1 MRSRRLKLP
10 IRVIIITVALLLAVS
25 FIIWY
30 LGRVLTTPGYFSIK
44 DIIVKEGDILGSS
57 ASLPIDLKFNR
68 GVDLSYLKGKNI
80 FSVDLQKEARY
91 IAEAHPI
98 YHKVSLIRILPDRIS
113 VRCLLRKP
121 FAYVKLYR
129 YFSVDDD
136 FVLFDIPKQLE
147 ENLPVISGLDT
158 RILGAKSGQKCNI
171 RELALA
177 LNIVKEIGRNKVF
190 DDYKIKRIN
199 ITSPSEA
206 SVFILAQLKATDYT
220 TRKSTEVQGL
230 EVKIAQGNIN
240 DRIDILASLF
250 VQEKNNLYNI
260 KYIDLRFK
268 EPVIKLKDK

>member
-1 MRSRRLKLP
+1 MRSHKLKLP
-10 IRVIIITVALLLAVS
+10 ISVIIITVVCLLVVS

-30 LGRVLTTPGYFSIK
+30 LGKVLTTSGYFRVK
-44 DIIVKEGDILGSS
+44 DIIVNEVDILGSS
-57 ASLPIDLKFNR
+57 VSLAINLKLNR
-68 GVDLSYLKGKNI
+68 GIDLSYLKGKNI

-91 IAEAHPI
+91 IAETCPV
-98 YHKVSLIRILPDRIS
+98 YRKVSLIRILPDRLS

-129 YFSVDDD
+129 YFSVDED

-147 ENLPVISGLDT
+147 EDLPLISGLDT
-158 RILGAKSGQKCNI
+158 KIFGANPGKKYNI
-171 RELALA
+171 KELALA
-177 LNIVKEIGRNKVF
+177 LNIVKEIGRNKIF

-199 ITSPSEA
+199 ITSPSDA
-206 SVFILAQLKATDYT
+206 SVFMLAQLKTADYAK
-220 TRKSTEVQGL
+220 RKFPEVEGL

-250 VQEKNNLYNI
+250 AQEKNNLNNI